1 MAADAFELRLP
12 ASNFVAIRA
21 VQGTVK
27 ELMLAG

>member
-1 MAADAFELRLP
+1 MTADAFELRLP
-12 ASNFVAIRA
+12 TSNFVAIGA